1 MIHEKIRIHIE
12 KDKVILPQD
21 YIGKYWDER
30 LSKDS
35 HQASMKTY
43 VIENAEEIDPTRQRP
58 AVLICPGGG
67 YGFKSKREAESVA
80 IAMNAR
86 GFQAFILDYSVEPAV
101 FPEALL
107 QVAKAVSIIRKN
119 AKEWYLDPD
128 KIIVGGFSAGG
139 HLAASHGVYYHEQWL
154 SDSLGLATEDVKPN
168 GLMLSYPVILSN
180 EFAHE
185 GSMINLFGNE
195 EKINW
200 EFGALEAHVSE
211 KVPPTFLWHTFED
224 ASVPVEN
231 ALEFARSLR
240 KCEVPFDLHV
250 FQKGSHGLSL
260 ATEETAHPGNTNIE
274 KSCQPWIDL
283 FATWVAEQNR

>member
-1 MIHEKIRIHIE
+1 MLHEKVMLHIE
-12 KDKVILPQD
+12 KDKVKLPQN
-21 YIGKYWDER
+21 YVREYWDEYR
-30 LSKDS
+30 LKDGY
-35 HQASMKTY
+35 QASMQTY
-43 VIENAEEIDPTRQRP
+43 IIENTDEIDLTRQRP
-58 AVLICPGGG
+58 AILICPGGG

-107 QVAKAVSIIRKN
+107 QIAKAVSIIREN
-119 AKEWYLDPD
+119 AKAWYLDPNQ
-128 KIIVGGFSAGG
+128 ILVGGFSAGG

-154 SDSLGLATEDVKPN
+154 LDSLGLTIEDLRPN
-168 GLMLSYPVILSN
+168 GLLLSYPVILSN

-185 GSMINLFGNE
+185 GSMINLFGNDK
-195 EKINW
+195 KINW
-200 EFGALEAHVSE
+200 DFGALDQHVSE

-231 ALEFARSLR
+231 ALEFASALRRS
-240 KCEVPFDLHV
+240 KIPFDLHI

-260 ATEETAHPGNTNIE
+260 ATEETAHPGSTNIE

-283 FATWVAEQNR
+283 FATWVAEQS

>member
-1 MIHEKIRIHIE
+1 MIHEKIWINIE
-12 KDKVILPQD
+12 KEKVRLPYGYD
-21 YIGKYWDER
+21 SKYWKEK
-30 LSKDS
+30 LSIDS
-35 HQASMKTY
+35 HHASIKTY
-43 VIENAEEIDPTRQRP
+43 VIENSEEIDAKRQRP

-101 FPEALL
+101 FPQALL
-107 QVAKAVSIIRKN
+107 QVAKAVSVIREN
-119 AKEWYLDPD
+119 AKAWYLNPD
-128 KIIVGGFSAGG
+128 KIIIGGFSAGG

-154 SDSLGLATEDVKPN
+154 LDSLELSVEDLRPN
-168 GLMLSYPVILSN
+168 GLLLSYPVILSN

-200 EFGALEAHVSE
+200 DFGGLDKHVSA
-211 KVPPTFLWHTFED
+211 KVPSTFLWHTFED

-231 ALEFARSLR
+231 ALEFARALR
-240 KCEVPFDLHV
+240 KYDVAFDLHV
-250 FQKGSHGLSL
+250 FQKGGHGLSL
-260 ATEETAHPGNTNIE
+260 ATEETAHPGNPNIE

-283 FATWVAEQNR
+283 FATWVAEQN